1 MTSKRNLDLCKAA
14 VLSHTISPR
23 GVTLCVIFHNL
34 LFFMALVIYFMFVK
48 NLLLNVGTAFVC
60 SHRWS
65 VPTSTL
71 YVFLFAPM
79 RATCFILHILVYF
92 YRPNDIGRY

>member
-1 MTSKRNLDLCKAA
+1 MTSKRNLYLCKVA
-14 VLSHTISPR
+14 VLSHTISQR

-34 LFFMALVIYFMFVK
+34 FVMALVVCYFIFVR
-48 NLLLNVGTAFVC
+48 NLLLNVGTEFVHIVGLC
-60 SHRWS
+60 PP
-65 VPTSTL
+65 VPL
-71 YVFLFAPM
+71 YAFLFAPM

>member
-1 MTSKRNLDLCKAA
+1 MTLKHNLDLRNVA
-14 VLSHTISPR
+14 LLGNTISPR

-34 LFFMALVIYFMFVK
+34 FFMALVVCYFIFVT
-48 NLLLNVGTAFVC
+48 NLLLNVGTEFVC
-60 SHRWS
+60 SHCWS

-71 YVFLFAPM
+71 YAFLFAPM
-79 RATCFILHILVYF
+79 RATCFILHIFVYF